1 VYCAGVGDL
10 LDANDL
16 SGEPRVFAVNLLG
29 AVETAT
35 AILPS
40 MMAAGRGHFIGL
52 SSIGDQRSLDAPS
65 YSASKAGLS
74 SYLEALALALRSRG
88 VMVTNLRLG
97 FVDTKMAKAKVRPFM
112 MTTERAVDVIAHCL
126 RRRPATTH
134 WAVVDQARALYPN
147 VHWKADRFVTESE
160 NVFCGGG
167 LYASID
173 LSLYLVEHYCGHE
186 VAVQT
191 AKALL
196 LETPRIWQSTYAAQP
211 PRSGHDDEAIQRAQ
225 AWLFEHFRKPIDL
238 EALASKAGMSTR
250 NFARRFK
257 AATGEAP
264 LAYIHRLRIDSAR
277 HYLENAQR
285 SVREISSAVGYE
297 DLAFFRNLFRRH
309 TGTSPREYRARF
321 GVRRVAASA

>member
-1 VYCAGVGDL
+1 MSSTKRALVVGNSDGIGLALTRRLLGDAWVVAGVSRRASPLAETAGYRHTVADVATAEYPVALRKMLASEGPFDVCVYCAGVGDL

-16 SGEPRVFAVNLLG
+16 SGEPRVFVVNLLG

-126 RRRPATTH
+126 RRRPARFTYPRRL
-134 WAVVDQARALYPN
+134 AAL
-147 VHWKADRFVTESE
+147 
-160 NVFCGGG
+160 
-167 LYASID
+167 
-173 LSLYLVEHYCGHE
+173 
-186 VAVQT
+186 
-191 AKALL
+191 
-196 LETPRIWQSTYAAQP
+196 
-211 PRSGHDDEAIQRAQ
+211 
-225 AWLFEHFRKPIDL
+225 AWLSNL
-238 EALASKAGMSTR
+238 AL
-250 NFARRFK
+250 
-257 AATGEAP
+257 
-264 LAYIHRLRIDSAR
+264 
-277 HYLENAQR
+277 
-285 SVREISSAVGYE
+285 SVRLWFA
-297 DLAFFRNLFRRH
+297 
-309 TGTSPREYRARF
+309 
-321 GVRRVAASA
+321 